1 MCVCLDSQSDSSKSM
16 KLERQPSNL
25 IDSFAQT
32 ETHTDTL
39 MLNVDNAATAM
50 TIGCTSSDM
59 VDSGVG
65 SQHKSSSSCSQHKE
79 LANPSTATAMDEDED
94 ISFTDDRLRYK
105 NVSEEEIDEAEGGQD
120 EKNAENK
127 ATADDDEK
135 KDDEA
140 S

>member
-1 MCVCLDSQSDSSKSM
+1 M

-32 ETHTDTL
+32 ETHADTP
-39 MLNVDNAATAM
+39 MMSVDNAT
-50 TIGCTSSDM
+50 SDM

-65 SQHKSSSSCSQHKE
+65 SQHKSTSK
-79 LANPSTATAMDEDED
+79 NPSTAMDEDED
-94 ISFTDDRLRYK
+94 ISFADDRLRYK
-105 NVSEEEIDEAEGGQD
+105 SVSEEEIEEAEAI
-120 EKNAENK
+120 EPEPEASTS
-127 ATADDDEK
+127 AAADDDDK

>member
-1 MCVCLDSQSDSSKSM
+1 M

-32 ETHTDTL
+32 ETHSDTV
-39 MLNVDNAATAM
+39 MTVVDNATP
-50 TIGCTSSDM
+50 SNDM

-65 SQHKSSSSCSQHKE
+65 SQHKSTGKE
-79 LANPSTATAMDEDED
+79 TATMDEDED
-94 ISFTDDRLRYK
+94 ISL
-105 NVSEEEIDEAEGGQD
+105 SCEATGDNMPQPIIERD
-120 EKNAENK
+120 
-127 ATADDDEK
+127 DDDEDK

>member
-1 MCVCLDSQSDSSKSM
+1 M

-32 ETHTDTL
+32 ETHTDTV
-39 MLNVDNAATAM
+39 MTIVPDNAK
-50 TIGCTSSDM
+50 SNDM

-65 SQHKSSSSCSQHKE
+65 SQHKSSGNKE
-79 LANPSTATAMDEDED
+79 LTTGMDEDED
-94 ISFTDDRLRYK
+94 ISLSCEK
-105 NVSEEEIDEAEGGQD
+105 EKEMEEASGQD
-120 EKNAENK
+120 IEKCSADRDE
-127 ATADDDEK
+127 DDDDK